1 MNTQVRICAMFCV
14 AALGVSM
21 LGGCSSGGDENMDKT
36 ITLTEDNVKLVGRT
50 YLEED
55 TLWLS
60 MSGTGVSFEFTGK
73 ELTFTLIGDGAAT
86 TADNDANYARFAVC
100 INGER
105 VIDEQLKAAEYTCTA
120 FTSETEQT
128 VQVDFIKLSECANS
142 NIGLRPIQLDGN
154 EAIKP
159 AAKKE
164 RKIEFIGDSITCGY
178 GVDDEDRN
186 HHFSTAT
193 EDVTKAYA
201 YRTAQ
206 ALDADYSMFSISG
219 YGIISG
225 YTDSGAPQ
233 TKQVIP
239 RYYDDLG
246 FSHQKFS
253 EDAKPSSV
261 DWDYSRF
268 QPDVVVIN
276 LGTNDASYC
285 KSAETKAEFTAGYVD
300 FLKTV
305 RAANPDARIIC
316 ALGIMGDALLPDVQA
331 AVDTYTAETGDSKVS
346 VFGFTPQQEA
356 DGIAADWHPSA
367 KTHQKAA
374 DALAAEIRSVMGW

>member
-1 MNTQVRICAMFCV
+1 MNTHVRFCAMFCA
-14 AALGVSM
+14 AALGISM
-21 LGGCSSGGDENMDKT
+21 LGGCSSGEEEMDKT
-36 ITLTEDNVKLVGRT
+36 ITLTEENVKLVGRT

-60 MSGTGVSFEFTGK
+60 MSGTGISFEYTGK
-73 ELTFTLIGDGAAT
+73 ELSLTLIGDGAAT
-86 TADNDANYARFAVC
+86 TENNDANYARFAVC

-105 VIDEQLKAAEYTCTA
+105 VLDEQLKAAEYTCTP
-120 FTSETEQT
+120 FTSETAQT
-128 VQVDFIKLSECANS
+128 VSVDIIKLSECANS
-142 NIGLRPIQLDGN
+142 NIGLKPIVINSD
-154 EAIKP
+154 ESVKP
-159 AAKKE
+159 AAEKE

-206 ALDADYSMFSISG
+206 ALGADYSMFSISG

-225 YTDSGAPQ
+225 YTTSSTPQ
-233 TKQVIP
+233 SKQVIP

-261 DWDYSRF
+261 NWDHTKF
-268 QPDVVVIN
+268 QPDLVVIN

-285 KSAETKAEFTAGYVD
+285 KSEETKAEFVTGYVD

-305 RAANPDARIIC
+305 RAANPDAQILC
-316 ALGIMGDALLPDVQA
+316 TLGIMGTELLPSVQT
-331 AVDTYTAETGDSKVS
+331 AVENYTAETGDSKVS
-346 VFGFTPQQEA
+346 SFGFVPQQEA
-356 DGIAADWHPSA
+356 DGIAADWHPTA

-374 DALAAEIRSVMGW
+374 DALTTEIQRIMGW